1 MARAWGLVRTLVLI
15 PTSPGFLILA
25 HFEILPGNHLD
36 GIGAT
41 QVHHQPRE
49 DYHAHTEVLN
59 QPKEVIV
66 VFEQELLGLQL
77 LAGVALI

>member
-1 MARAWGLVRTLVLI
+1 MARTWGLVGTLILV
-15 PTSPGFLILA
+15 PARPGLLILA
-25 HFEILPGNHLD
+25 DFEVLPRNHLD
-36 GIGAT
+36 GIGAA

-66 VFEQELLGLQL
+66 VFEQELLRLQL
-77 LAGVALI
+77 LAGVTLI

>member
-1 MARAWGLVRTLVLI
+1 MARAWGLVGTLILI
-15 PTSPGFLILA
+15 PARPGFLILA
-25 HFEILPGNHLD
+25 HFEVLPRNHLD
-36 GIGAT
+36 GIGAA

-59 QPKEVIV
+59 EPKKVIV

-77 LAGVALI
+77 LARVTLI